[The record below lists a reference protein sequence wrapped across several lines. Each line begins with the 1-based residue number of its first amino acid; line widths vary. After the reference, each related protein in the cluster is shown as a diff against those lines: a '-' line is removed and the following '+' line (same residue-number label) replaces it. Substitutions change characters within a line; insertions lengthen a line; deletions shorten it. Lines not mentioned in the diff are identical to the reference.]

1 MAGCAGRGDHAAANL
16 GAHGR
21 KFLIAQNALG
31 QVTFQSKQLLGI
43 DINIAHNRH
52 GGALG
57 LQEHQPADQ
66 QNRQNK

>member
-1 MAGCAGRGDHAAANL
+1 MAGCAGCGNHAAANL
-16 GAHGR
+16 GAHRR
-21 KFLIAQNALG
+21 KFFIAQNALG
-31 QVTFQSKQLLGI
+31 QVSFQSTQLLGI
-43 DINIAHNRH
+43 DIHIAHNRH